1 MRRSLYGHDYK
12 PPSHALRNWL
22 IAIAGV
28 IGVVT
33 FVWKTYDPQTLRL
46 MSGIRPEGES
56 CSRRPSRR
64 ASMPSSEAIWGISAR
79 RASGGRNRYPAF
91 CFGKT

>member
-28 IGVVT
+28 IGVFT

-46 MSGIRPEGES
+46 ISGVRPEAAKLQPAPEPPRIDAKPRS
-56 CSRRPSRR
+56 NPRDKR
-64 ASMPSSEAIWGISAR
+64 APR
-79 RASGGRNRYPAF
+79 
-91 CFGKT
+91 